1 MGEGADWDLSQPVG
15 KKCEGLAGVA
25 AVCSATAGPLFAGS
39 GRLWR
44 GHNQKTAQD
53 SAHAHTRAAVCSNLC
68 NEWVAVEC
76 GAPTGWPN
84 GLAVN
89 ILFFLFPR
97 RDRAVEFLKQGQI

>member
-1 MGEGADWDLSQPVG
+1 MGIGTFPNPSAKNVKDSREWPPLAWSQSENSTRFRTCPHKG
-15 KKCEGLAGVA
+15 GWTSRTCRRQRQPWG
-25 AVCSATAGPLFAGS
+25 
-39 GRLWR
+39 
-44 GHNQKTAQD
+44 
-53 SAHAHTRAAVCSNLC
+53 RAAVCSNLC